1 MKVQVTGYDESED
14 LLVLLVDG
22 EEKRIYE
29 EDAFIYY
36 HCVFGVPQP
45 ERKMTVEQFAIARL
59 YDKSV
64 ESGHNQVSQM
74 VGMAIEV
81 DEDGIPV

>member
-1 MKVQVTGYDESED
+1 MKVEITGYDEKED
-14 LLVLLVDG
+14 QLVLLIDG
-22 EEKRIYE
+22 AEKRIYE
-29 EDAFIYY
+29 DDAFTYY

-64 ESGHNQVSQM
+64 ESGHDQVSQM
-74 VGMAIEV
+74 IGLAIEV